1 MSAEEKRPGQQ
12 PKDQE
17 CVHSRTLKRA
27 GHARLRRAHTE
38 NCLQGRMETVGMSS
52 SKWQGKLTLSYKY
65 QLRVPVPKLLQI
77 HPHSSD

>member
-1 MSAEEKRPGQQ
+1 MPDSDE
-12 PKDQE
+12 
-17 CVHSRTLKRA
+17 HTLRT
-27 GHARLRRAHTE
+27 GE
-38 NCLQGRMETVGMSS
+38 QGRMETVGMSS